1 LRGRWP
7 RRAALTGG
15 RAVVRHG
22 QAGGCQS
29 RLVLLRRVDV
39 PEQFRSA
46 QFHPP
51 GGRLVS
57 LRNSAHPLGGF
68 VDGQQFRQQ
77 GATDRYGMA
86 AFTLAGGDGYQ
97 CVAVVVVGAQHLADD
112 GGATGLVDVEHK
124 DGTLGVV
131 SSIEGL
137 QSDLD
142 GGGFAQ
148 AVIGV
153 FGAPDVADGVDIAV
167 GSDAGTQFALGY
179 LFTTLHENRMS

>member
-1 LRGRWP
+1 M
-7 RRAALTGG
+7 
-15 RAVVRHG
+15 
-22 QAGGCQS
+22 
-29 RLVLLRRVDV
+29 
-39 PEQFRSA
+39 
-46 QFHPP
+46 
-51 GGRLVS
+51 S
-57 LRNSAHPLGGF
+57 LRNSAHPQGGF

-77 GATDRYGMA
+77 GATYRYGMA

-167 GSDAGTQFALGY
+167 GSDAGTQFVGTMAQDNHDLVSAGGAQGHD
-179 LFTTLHENRMS
+179 LMDDQGPAIPVQQGF